1 MCILHQNVNQI
12 LLKLERKELGGVL
25 KMRKILFAVGMA
37 AVVIL
42 AAVSWFILPETV
54 AVQIGLDGKVSNT
67 MPKLLT
73 ITVPTVISVVG
84 GIMSLKT
91 NDSRKNKGIAL
102 LCIGIIIMLVTIFVN
117 FNR

>member
-1 MCILHQNVNQI
+1 
-12 LLKLERKELGGVL
+12 
-25 KMRKILFAVGMA
+25 
-37 AVVIL
+37 
-42 AAVSWFILPETV
+42 
-54 AVQIGLDGKVSNT
+54 
-67 MPKLLT
+67 
-73 ITVPTVISVVG
+73 VISVVG